1 MALSLD
7 ILLEGLSQDDI
18 VSIVVDEVDSKLRI
32 GRGQEGPRLQHQ
44 HISCEIITRS
54 SHMFIIYISGEISLH
69 QYDLKVRQAGAW
81 AVTNSF

>member
-18 VSIVVDEVDSKLRI
+18 ISIVVDEVDSQRRV

-44 HISCEIITRS
+44 HIS
-54 SHMFIIYISGEISLH
+54 
-69 QYDLKVRQAGAW
+69 
-81 AVTNSF
+81 